1 MNNGEFHSVVDNQ
14 IKTCVEILDSKSSEY
29 AEDDDRLHNFKIAAK
44 LQDCSVQQALAGMM
58 AKHTISIY
66 DMCRSNETFSEELW
80 LEKITDSIN
89 YLLLLKASLVD
100 AKKEQVSNY
109 DECEEI
115 LWYCVECGKM
125 NDCPSYSMTQSSG
138 CFDGHGDRRNCV

>member
-1 MNNGEFHSVVDNQ
+1 MNNEEFHSVVDNQ
-14 IKTCVEILDSKSSEY
+14 IRTCVEILDSKSSEY
-29 AEDDDRLHNFKIAAK
+29 AEDGDRLHNFKVAAK

-89 YLLLLKASLVD
+89 YLLLLKASLVELQSD
-100 AKKEQVSNY
+100 KVEACFSNEPLY
-109 DECEEI
+109 FGVEGELMDECAH
-115 LWYCVECGKM
+115 
-125 NDCPSYSMTQSSG
+125 YSMGSGSG
-138 CFDGHGDRRNCV
+138 CNNPSSSLEDK